1 MNSPLKK
8 LDHSVFD
15 GLTSEY
21 AFAAVDANGWAFA
34 YEQRPYLEG
43 IDGFNC
49 SGWIQRIPGKFD
61 ATDWQNS
68 LIDREELP
76 DDTLNQKFEFIVQL
90 SVAAEQKPKSLRRG
104 DLVEYDD
111 DIWMVIGANY
121 VDDGYW
127 IYEMTGKGRQDYVKA
142 KDLTR
147 IGSIRKKIKR
157 LKAQFI
163 GDEK

>member
-61 ATDWQNS
+61 ATIFGWS
-68 LIDREELP
+68 LGPI
-76 DDTLNQKFEFIVQL
+76 TLMT
-90 SVAAEQKPKSLRRG
+90 
-104 DLVEYDD
+104 
-111 DIWMVIGANY
+111 DIGF
-121 VDDGYW
+121 
-127 IYEMTGKGRQDYVKA
+127 TK
-142 KDLTR
+142 
-147 IGSIRKKIKR
+147 
-157 LKAQFI
+157 
-163 GDEK
+163 

>member
-8 LDHSVFD
+8 LTQSVFD
-15 GLTSEY
+15 GVPSEFK
-21 AFAAVDANGWAFA
+21 FAAVDVNGWAFA

-68 LIDREELP
+68 LIERKEIA
-76 DDTLNQKFEFIVQL
+76 DDLNQEL
-90 SVAAEQKPKSLRRG
+90 RTTTAQKPLRRG
-104 DLVEYDD
+104 DLVMWKGN
-111 DIWMVIGANY
+111 IWVVIETNRAG
-121 VDDGYW
+121 DRYW
-127 IYEMTGKGRQDYVKA
+127 IYEMTGKGGQDYVKA

-147 IGSIRKKIKR
+147 IGSIRKKVKR
-157 LKAQFI
+157 LKAQFV